1 MHHPTS
7 STISEEKPVIQLSW
21 MMDHSPNLSAI
32 AVMNFSPC
40 GNIKWYDRIVREWGG
55 RVLSAAILLMTTQ
68 VEALDIG
75 FLMSDMIIEFFENLK
90 KIDDELLYLSEEDI
104 ERSYGDEVLVDDSEN
119 DSESQVAQQ
128 STATSASV
136 ESSQSNNQP
145 SSQQS
150 YTTSEINVISSYFS
164 NEPATDSE
172 PQSQQSAS
180 SEYIPSPKRPKFDAI
195 PIATKIKIINKSR
208 EHPEWSLTTLQKNGC
223 KALTRKDTL
232 ARWTKDIEKGGTQ
245 IDESVYIKGKTFEIF
260 KDARAKRL
268 PIHKRN
274 VQEWAIQAALEFR
287 SGQTRFCASNSW
299 LDRFKGQYG
308 IRQRKITRYL
318 KPTEIRSSETMLNVA
333 EQFQNKTAERIGT
346 TICLL
351 ELWWRC
357 LRSVRFKSG
366 HERRS
371 CRRESDVHID
381 HQMDVYKLP
390 HLAFVDVQM
399 SSHV

>member
-21 MMDHSPNLSAI
+21 MMDHCPNLSAI

-90 KIDDELLYLSEEDI
+90 KIDDESLYLAEEDI

-128 STATSASV
+128 STATSASA
-136 ESSQSNNQP
+136 ESSQSNNQL

-150 YTTSEINVISSYFS
+150 YTTS
-164 NEPATDSE
+164 ATDSE
-172 PQSQQSAS
+172 PQSQQSAG
-180 SEYIPSPKRPKFDAI
+180 SEYIPSPKGPKFDAI

-223 KALTRKDTL
+223 RALTRKDTS
-232 ARWTKDIEKGGTQ
+232 ARWTKDIEKGETQ
-245 IDESVYIKGKTFEIF
+245 IDESVYIKEKTFEIF
-260 KDARAKRL
+260 KDTRAKRL

-287 SGQTRFCASNSW
+287 SGQTRFCASNYW
-299 LDRFKGQYG
+299 LDRFKAQYG
-308 IRQRKITRYL
+308 IRQRKITR
-318 KPTEIRSSETMLNVA
+318 
-333 EQFQNKTAERIGT
+333 T

-357 LRSVRFKSG
+357 LRNVRFKSG

-371 CRRESDVHID
+371 CHRESDVHID

-399 SSHV
+399 SSHFHKLMYDMPER